1 MAVYESGH
9 ALVARALGLK
19 IHALRMLP
27 RPPVLLSDK
36 AFRGR
41 DWGSFGEMLEIR
53 IMELFG
59 GQIAEEIACGSN
71 TCCSGDI
78 ARIDELTRL
87 LAGLGDS
94 RDPEDI
100 WFDLEERSRNIFDNA
115 PYCAAIVTVAEFLH
129 ARVRNGE
136 EIIDGPTIEG
146 FLDQHLPAR
155 VKVGRFRRMM
165 GLGSRKSRPGEAAK

>member
-1 MAVYESGH
+1 
-9 ALVARALGLK
+9 
-19 IHALRMLP
+19 MLP

-41 DWGSFGEMLEIR
+41 DWGSFSEALEIR

-59 GQIAEEIACGSN
+59 GQIAEELACSSN

-87 LAGLGDS
+87 LSGLGDP

-100 WFDLEERSRNIFDNA
+100 WFDLEDRTREIFADPA
-115 PYCAAIVTVAEFLH
+115 YESAILSVAEFLH
-129 ARVRNGE
+129 GRVNAGD
-136 EIIDGPTIEG
+136 EIIDGPEIENV
-146 FLDQHLPAR
+146 LDQYLPPR
-155 VKVGRFRRMM
+155 IKQNRFRRTF
-165 GLGSRKSRPGEAAK
+165 GLGRKKPRPKPVK